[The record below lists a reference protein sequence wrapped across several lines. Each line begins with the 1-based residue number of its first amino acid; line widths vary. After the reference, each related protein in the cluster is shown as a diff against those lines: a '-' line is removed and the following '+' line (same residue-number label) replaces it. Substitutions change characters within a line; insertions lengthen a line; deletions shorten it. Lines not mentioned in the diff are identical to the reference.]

1 MDDVEK
7 FCDGAGRVF
16 DVDDGCFVLQHLR
29 SANLDPNCNLWY
41 EVFDFNDEA
50 KTGDNWTLL
59 EKSEEAA
66 PWFPL
71 GECEP
76 AIPRVEPGSVAKQ
89 ADDNMQT
96 FSIHTSLEAAAVAAT
111 EAEAEAA
118 APAEA
123 PAATISEQPEGQPE
137 TVEQTEIEVQ
147 LEAEPAVEAQD
158 DALAAAATEQHEL
171 PASPAPSGRSTPEL
185 YVHYV
190 PLAAV
195 DDMGLIRHHHHTM
208 ERPQTSYA
216 RTRPSSAPPMRPTKS
231 ASPTNAPQLSKEHLF
246 DVVKAT
252 VRQPDMYHVLQVA
265 LGFADG
271 PEQYDVRTEFVNIV
285 EPGSRW
291 INLKEL
297 KDAFTA
303 ARVQFTDA
311 QVAVLATHIAE
322 HVSMLAA
329 AVGSEQLRQS
339 QSSLPQQ
346 LYRHNK
352 LWATAVRIYLVSAR
366 RAHLKR

>member
-1 MDDVEK
+1 
-7 FCDGAGRVF
+7 
-16 DVDDGCFVLQHLR
+16 LR

-41 EVFDFNDEA
+41 EVFDFNDEN
-50 KTGDNWTLL
+50 KTGENWTLL

-71 GECEP
+71 GECDP

-89 ADDNMQT
+89 TDDNMQT
-96 FSIHTSLEAAAVAAT
+96 FSIRTGMEAAAVAAAEM
-111 EAEAEAA
+111 EAEAEA
-118 APAEA
+118 EA
-123 PAATISEQPEGQPE
+123 HVETPGRPEIQPEP
-137 TVEQTEIEVQ
+137 VEQTEIEVQ
-147 LEAEPAVEAQD
+147 LEAESAIEARD
-158 DALAAAATEQHEL
+158 DALAAAAAEQHEL
-171 PASPAPSGRSTPEL
+171 LASPAPSGRSTPEL

-195 DDMGLIRHHHHTM
+195 DDMELIRHHRNM

-271 PEQYDVRTEFVNIV
+271 PEQYDVRTEFVNV
-285 EPGSRW
+285 VQPGARW

-366 RAHLKR
+366 RAHLKRYAL